1 LIYQTNTIKEYDL
14 WVGQILN
21 IINSKID
28 SNNHYDYG
36 TSIQKGLEK
45 IENLENENFELKKK
59 YLREV
64 FKNKERLTT
73 LDDLHSQI
81 NIITSDFKEGNNQKL
96 LNEKNHLLESINTIT
111 EEVFYYLF

>member
-1 LIYQTNTIKEYDL
+1 LIYQTNTIKEYDI

-28 SNNHYDYG
+28 STNHYDYG

-59 YLREV
+59 HLREIN
-64 FKNKERLTT
+64 KNKEKFTT
-73 LDDLHSQI
+73 LEELQCQI
-81 NIITSDFKEGNNQKL
+81 DIISSDFKHGNGPKL
-96 LNEKNHLLESINTIT
+96 LDEKNHLLESINTIT